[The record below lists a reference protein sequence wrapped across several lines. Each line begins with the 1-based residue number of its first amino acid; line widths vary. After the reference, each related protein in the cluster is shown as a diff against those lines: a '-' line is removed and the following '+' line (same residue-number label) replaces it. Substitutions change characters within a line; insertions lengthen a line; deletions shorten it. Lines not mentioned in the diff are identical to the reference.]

1 MALKLARGVFIDQS
15 LMLNR
20 RKDGLIILS
29 VSDVEES
36 EAEKGKVHHE
46 EDTSG
51 IKPSDSITRIY
62 ACATMWHESEDEQLE
77 MLKSLFRIDSDYHR
91 REMARKHLKVVDPD
105 YYNWETHILFDDCM
119 TVSDRKEDKEEKIVN
134 MWVKQLVR
142 LIDEAASRHYGKP
155 VRIKPCKKYP
165 TPYGGRL
172 IWTLPGK
179 TQIICH
185 LKVLNLNFFP
195 NCYQFF
201 SG

>member
-1 MALKLARGVFIDQS
+1 
-15 LMLNR
+15 
-20 RKDGLIILS
+20 
-29 VSDVEES
+29 
-36 EAEKGKVHHE
+36 
-46 EDTSG
+46 
-51 IKPSDSITRIY
+51 
-62 ACATMWHESEDEQLE
+62 MWHESEDEQLE

-172 IWTLPGK
+172 VWTLPGK

-185 LKVLNLNFFP
+185 LKVTPSKRYNKALEQRQFTVGAIFFE
-195 NCYQFF
+195 NQ
-201 SG
+201 